1 MSSDKAL
8 VSLEVTGGMAV
19 VSLERPP
26 VNAMSRALMEEFKAC
41 LLRAERDPSVRVI
54 IVRSKLDGIFSAG
67 ADIRELQGLDP
78 EGCASFIELGQRL
91 FARLGEIPK
100 PIVAVIN
107 GVCVGGGL
115 ELSMAC
121 DLRLAGESARF
132 GQPEVN
138 LGLISGWGGTQR
150 LPRLVGKTRASEM
163 LLVGEQ
169 ISAAQALTIGLVN
182 RVVPDDSLLDE
193 AMALGQKLVAKSP
206 VALAK
211 IKETIERGLS
221 LTLTEGLQV
230 EAGCYVEAYTSED
243 AKEGVRAFL
252 EKRPARFAGR

>member
-8 VSLEVTGGMAV
+8 VSLEVTGGVAV

-26 VNAMSRALMEEFKAC
+26 VNAMSRVLMEEFKAC

-67 ADIRELQGLDP
+67 ADIHELQGLDP

-100 PIVAVIN
+100 PIVAAIN

-182 RVVPDDSLLDE
+182 RVVPDDSLLAE
-193 AMALGQKLVAKSP
+193 AMALGQKLLAKSP

-243 AKEGVRAFL
+243 AKEGIRAFL
-252 EKRPARFAGR
+252 EKRPARFAGW

>member
-26 VNAMSRALMEEFKAC
+26 VNAMSRALMEEFKAY

-67 ADIRELQGLDP
+67 ADIRELQGLAP

-91 FARLGEIPK
+91 FARLGEIPQ
-100 PIVAVIN
+100 PIVAAVN

-121 DLRLAGESARF
+121 DLRVAGESARF

-182 RVVPDDSLLDE
+182 RVVPDDSLLAE